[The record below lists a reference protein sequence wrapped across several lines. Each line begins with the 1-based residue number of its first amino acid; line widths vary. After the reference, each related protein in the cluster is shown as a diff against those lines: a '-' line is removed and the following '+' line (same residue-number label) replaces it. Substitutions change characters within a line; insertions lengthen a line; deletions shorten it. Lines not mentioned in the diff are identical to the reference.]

1 MAADGWSGRMAGRV
15 AGSAPVCTSRRDA
28 PQSSRRAV
36 MSRSQA
42 FTSRSRASDTR
53 TRALNSMRHALNSR
67 RRAFISMR
75 RASNSMRDAFIS
87 MRDAVQSMR
96 DAFISMRDAVQSMPP
111 AVQSMRDAVQSMPRA
126 VQSMRDA
133 VQSMP
138 PAVQSMRDAVQSMPD
153 AVQSTTDALRNTTHA
168 RKRRSRAS
176 AAIDAGPL
184 SPVRTGRTSLRENG
198 GKIGLVEHRNDL
210 GDAAFEGRR
219 KPQHGH
225 QIWKLRATL
234 DRADVCLRDPHPLRQ
249 RLLTQSSLQPQLAHA
264 RPQQLPG
271 RRRLRRWAHRPHAPV
286 DNPCV
291 QRDTLISKQ

>member
-96 DAFISMRDAVQSMPP
+96 DAVQSMRDAVQSMPP

-138 PAVQSMRDAVQSMPD
+138 PAVQS
-153 AVQSTTDALRNTTHA
+153 TTDALRNRTHA

-198 GKIGLVEHRNDL
+198 RKIGLVEHRNDL

-249 RLLTQSSLQPQLAHA
+249 RLLTQSTLQPQPAHA
-264 RPQQLPG
+264 RAEQLPG
-271 RRRLRRWAHRPHAPV
+271 SGRLCRSPHRPHAPV
-286 DNPCV
+286 DDPCA
-291 QRDTLISKQ
+291 Q